1 MDVSKDSLARID
13 DDDIVA
19 SMFPEGVKNDGLSSP
34 KGSTSHHH
42 SQVNI
47 NMTPTQYPMMQ
58 SPIVGVGRLGATSD
72 DLLYGMGTP
81 DPNVM
86 AHHYASSSKKS
97 NLIDA
102 KTKER
107 YP

>member
-1 MDVSKDSLARID
+1 MDASNNSLERVD
-13 DDDIVA
+13 DDDYVA
-19 SMFPEGVKNDGLSSP
+19 SMFPEGVKNGLSSP
-34 KGSTSHHH
+34 KQSTNNIHN
-42 SQVNI
+42 SQVNL

-58 SPIVGVGRLGATSD
+58 SPIVGVGRLGSTSD

-97 NLIDA
+97 SLIDA